1 MIECLP
7 LEGEL
12 SVRAKSSP
20 TGQQDYL
27 FMCRVWNLCGL
38 HLWYIEGSTCVSLC
52 ICVWESKLRPH
63 AYINTL
69 LAELSF
75 LEDHLAGHQCLKLP
89 LLRTSSTVSES

>member
-1 MIECLP
+1 
-7 LEGEL
+7 
-12 SVRAKSSP
+12 
-20 TGQQDYL
+20 
-27 FMCRVWNLCGL
+27 MCRLWNLCGL

-52 ICVWESKLRPH
+52 ICVWVFQTCFKHGCWESKLRPH

-75 LEDHLAGHQCLKLP
+75 LEDHLAGHQGLKLP